1 MNMAGRLDWV
11 MRGKREG
18 NEERGQAKEA
28 KRERTKG
35 GQEREDKIY
44 RGERER
50 ERERERLKCQGYMK

>member
-44 RGERER
+44 RGELPGSRIEIK
-50 ERERERLKCQGYMK
+50 KCAVS